1 MSQFFSALF
10 SHIFGNNIILATIF
24 ISMVPVVELRG
35 AIPFATN
42 TQIWKNLALSN
53 WQAFGWSLLG
63 SCLIVP
69 VLAGLFLPIIKWLKS
84 TKVFK
89 KFAIWIENIVK
100 NKAKSNENAENVEK
114 LQRFTK
120 KWWKRVI
127 ETFIFVAVP
136 LPFTGVWTGTCV
148 AVFIGLDFL
157 TSCITVILGNIVAGL
172 LITLILQFFPWLN
185 NWLIYVFIALV
196 VIILLYIIIKAII
209 HKAKSKNEIKD

>member
-1 MSQFFSALF
+1 MSEFFSTLF
-10 SHIFGNNIILATIF
+10 SHIFGNNIILSTIF

-69 VLAGLFLPIIKWLKS
+69 VLAGLFLPIIKWLKN
-84 TKVFK
+84 TKAFK
-89 KFAIWIENIVK
+89 KFAILIENIIK
-100 NKAKSNENAENVEK
+100 NKAKSNENAENIEK
-114 LQRFTK
+114 LQKFTK
-120 KWWKRVI
+120 KWWKRVV

-148 AVFIGLDFL
+148 AVFMGLDFL

-185 NWLIYVFIALV
+185 NWLIYIFIAIV

-209 HKAKSKNEIKD
+209 HKVKSKKANQD